1 MVHFFS
7 RSRAANPAPTPS
19 SQPTQPT
26 RPFPYKPLDTTGD
39 GIRLLIL
46 EPAKGIQDPV
56 RCRLRHTAFG
66 NRPEYEALSYMWGD
80 SPARKRITIDGSPF
94 DVTPNL
100 LDALRYLRHENNER
114 VLWVDAICI
123 NQADD
128 REKSSQIRIMAYIYM
143 RAQVVLVWLGFF
155 TSLLTRR
162 SDLRPIKDWQVFT
175 RPDRRYVSGHEIF
188 LRMMCDEPYW
198 NRVWIIQEG
207 KPNLLRTLEQ
217 YFLFKAYTPVYTPVP
232 NLLDTG

>member
-100 LDALRYLRHENNER
+100 LDALRYLRHEKNER

-123 NQADD
+123 NQADAQ
-128 REKSSQIRIMAYIYM
+128 EIRRRIWIMPHIYA
-143 RAQVVLVWLGFF
+143 RARVVLLWLGLFRNQ
-155 TSLLTRR
+155 TLSPAMLQ
-162 SDLRPIKDWQVFT
+162 D
-175 RPDRRYVSGHEIF
+175 
-188 LRMMCDEPYW
+188 MCGNPCW
-198 NRVWIIQEG
+198 NRLWIIQES
-207 KPNLLRTLEQ
+207 K
-217 YFLFKAYTPVYTPVP
+217 
-232 NLLDTG
+232 